1 VRRRYGGR
9 DDFFGIDS
17 LSRGRTF
24 NSLGREKSCRYQSTP
39 VFALFN
45 VNPNPSLHVRFKFI
59 RENLMYKESICLK
72 AWRIQTKLFALVF
85 VFLAGVHSSF
95 AQSDSA
101 VLLPGLGQHHHTI
114 STKNPEAQRFFD
126 QGLTL
131 VFGFN
136 HEEAARA
143 FRRASE
149 LDPQSAMAFWGIA
162 LALGPCINLMDVDPP
177 HEKAAHEAVQNALLL
192 APSATQK
199 ERDYIQALAKR
210 YSADPKVDLGKLDAE
225 YANAMREL
233 SKRNPDDLDA
243 ATLYA
248 ESLMDLHPW
257 KLWSLDGRPTE
268 GTEEIVAVLE
278 SVLRRDP
285 NHLGANHYYIHAT
298 EASRH
303 PEWALASARRLE
315 ALAPAAGHL
324 VHMPAHTYMRVG
336 DYSAAAH
343 SNEAAANAD
352 RVYLRDSGTTDSMY
366 DMMYYCHNLHFLAA
380 AYSMAGDFGHAKQ
393 AADELV
399 AHVGPMLH
407 DMPIAEVYAPYS
419 IFVLVRF
426 HRWDE
431 VLKLPPPNPSLAM
444 TTAFWHFARGSAF
457 AAKGQIAKAEAER
470 TILETAR
477 KERPADQEF
486 SFFFNKAQTFL
497 ELAENVLDARI
508 AAAKGDHEQAIKYW
522 EKAVEIEDKLYYGE
536 PPEWF
541 YPVRESLG
549 AALLLNG
556 QADRAEA
563 VFRADLEQ
571 YPRNPRSLF
580 GLLKSLEAKKS
591 ANVGEVRRE
600 FEAAWKNADV
610 ALELGDL

>member
-1 VRRRYGGR
+1 
-9 DDFFGIDS
+9 
-17 LSRGRTF
+17 
-24 NSLGREKSCRYQSTP
+24 
-39 VFALFN
+39 
-45 VNPNPSLHVRFKFI
+45 
-59 RENLMYKESICLK
+59 M
-72 AWRIQTKLFALVF
+72 KLLALVF
-85 VFLAGVHSSF
+85 VLAGVHSSLP
-95 AQSDSA
+95 QSSSA
-101 VLLPGLGQHHHTI
+101 VLMTGLGQHHHTI

-131 VFGFN
+131 VFAFN

-149 LDPQSAMAFWGIA
+149 LDPQAAMAFWGVA
-162 LALGPCINLMDVDPP
+162 LALGPCINLDVDPP
-177 HEKAAHEAVQNALLL
+177 HEKAAYEAIQKALSL
-192 APSATQK
+192 ASSATEK
-199 ERDYIQALAKR
+199 ERAYLQALAKR
-210 YSADPKVDLGKLDAE
+210 YSSDPNVDLRKLDTE

-233 SKRNPDDLDA
+233 SKRYPDDLDA

-257 KLWSLDGRPTE
+257 KLWSLDGLPAE

-285 NHLGANHYYIHAT
+285 NHLGANHYYVHAT
-298 EASRH
+298 EASPH

-315 ALAPAAGHL
+315 TLAPAAGHL

-343 SNEAAANAD
+343 SNAVGAEAD
-352 RVYLRDSGTTDSMY
+352 RVYLRESGTSGSMY

-380 AYSMAGDFGHAKQ
+380 SYSMGGDFAHAKQ
-393 AADELV
+393 AADELA
-399 AHVGPMLH
+399 AHVAPMLR
-407 DMPIAEVYAPYS
+407 DMPMAEVYVPYP
-419 IFVLVRF
+419 IFVRVRF

-431 VLKLPPPNPSLAM
+431 VLKLPPPNASLSM

-457 AAKGQIAKAEAER
+457 AAKGLISMAEAER

-477 KERPADQEF
+477 KQTPADLEF
-486 SFFFNKAQTFL
+486 SFFSNKAQTFL
-497 ELAENVLDARI
+497 DLAENVLEARI
-508 AAAKGDHEQAIKYW
+508 AAAKGDHEGAIKHW
-522 EKAVEIEDKLYYGE
+522 EQAVQIEDRLNYGE

-541 YPVRESLG
+541 YPIRESLG
-549 AALLLNG
+549 GALLLNG

-563 VFRADLEQ
+563 VFRADLKQ

-580 GLLKSLEAKKS
+580 GLLKALEAQKNS
-591 ANVGEVRRE
+591 ADVEEVRKK
-600 FEAAWKNADV
+600 FEAAWKSADV
-610 ALELGDL
+610 TLELGDL